1 MYISLPIKHMNFAST
16 VTQKKVVLATDAA
29 FWLGKMGS
37 HQRILA
43 IASALKNYCDLQIFF
58 FGSIGQ
64 QRRLE
69 IKEAGFANMVVSY
82 KDFDEHLKPEEAGLP
97 KLSSFADIQG
107 LKKRRYDAFYT
118 TFAQYIS
125 ISKPDVVLIEY
136 IYLAYLQDAI
146 PSNCL
151 KLIDTHDVMC
161 FREYRFYQ
169 HKMLNAISI
178 SVSYQEEQF
187 VLNHFDAVIAIQKY
201 EYEIL
206 RKMLPNKVLL
216 LCPHSV
222 IHKSQYQ
229 KSHAIKNIGFIG
241 SDNEANRSGLD
252 WFIKQVWPIVK
263 QLNLN
268 LYIFGKVGDK
278 LQNLCDGD
286 QSITNMSDKLDQAE
300 IYSLVDCMVNPVF
313 VGGGLKI
320 KTLEALAYA
329 KPIISSYEGS
339 VGIDNQDKNGIIVA
353 HNRLEF
359 IEGIIKLVVQ
369 PNLAAELIQQGKN
382 TIEEQFSATQCYQP
396 LLDLISYC

>member
-1 MYISLPIKHMNFAST
+1 M
-16 VTQKKVVLATDAA
+16 LATDAP
-29 FWLGKMGS
+29 FWEGKMGS

-43 IASALKNYCDLQIFF
+43 IAKALKNHCSLKIFF
-58 FGSIGQ
+58 FGSIGL
-64 QRRLE
+64 QRRTQ
-69 IKEAGFANMVVSY
+69 IKEAGFENMVVSY
-82 KDFDEHLKPEEAGLP
+82 KDFDQHLKPEEAGLP
-97 KLSSFADIQG
+97 KLTSFANIQG
-107 LKKRRYDAFYT
+107 LKKRRHDAFYT
-118 TFAQYIS
+118 TFAQYVAAVQPNI
-125 ISKPDVVLIEY
+125 VLIEY

-169 HKMLNAISI
+169 HQMLNAISM

-187 VLNHFDAVIAIQKY
+187 ILNHFDAVLAIQKN

-222 IHKSQYQ
+222 TYDSQYR
-229 KSHAIKNIGFIG
+229 KLNEIKNIGFIG
-241 SDNEANRSGLD
+241 ADNEANYSGLD

-268 LYIFGKVGDK
+268 LYIFGKVGDRFAGI
-278 LQNLCDGD
+278 CDAD
-286 QSITNMSDKLDQAE
+286 ESIKNMSDQLSQAE
-300 IYSLVDCMVNPVF
+300 VYSLVDCMINPVF

-320 KTLEALAYA
+320 KTLEALAYG
-329 KPIISSYEGS
+329 KPLISSKEGS
-339 VGIDNQDKNGIIVA
+339 VGIDNQAENGIIVA

-359 IEGIIKLVVQ
+359 IESLIKLVKQ
-369 PNLAAELIQQGKN
+369 PNLATELIQQGQT
-382 TIEEQFSATQCYQP
+382 TIEQQFSPESCYQP
-396 LLDLISYC
+396 LINLISYC

>member
-1 MYISLPIKHMNFAST
+1 MNLESI
-16 VTQKKVVLATDAA
+16 VNQKKLVLATDAP
-29 FWLGKMGS
+29 FWEGKMGS

-43 IASALKNYCDLQIFF
+43 IAKALKNHCSLKIFF
-58 FGSIGQ
+58 FGSIGL
-64 QRRLE
+64 QRRTQ
-69 IKEAGFANMVVSY
+69 IKEAGFENMVVSY
-82 KDFDEHLKPEEAGLP
+82 KDFDQHLKPEEAGLP
-97 KLSSFADIQG
+97 KLTSFANIQG
-107 LKKRRYDAFYT
+107 LKKRRHDAFYT
-118 TFAQYIS
+118 TFAQYVAAVQPNI
-125 ISKPDVVLIEY
+125 VLIEY

-169 HKMLNAISI
+169 HQMLNAISM

-187 VLNHFDAVIAIQKY
+187 ILNHFDAVLAIQKN

-222 IHKSQYQ
+222 TYDSQYR
-229 KSHAIKNIGFIG
+229 KLNEIKNIGFIG
-241 SDNEANRSGLD
+241 ADNEANYSGLD

-268 LYIFGKVGDK
+268 LYIFGKVGDRFAGI
-278 LQNLCDGD
+278 CDAD
-286 QSITNMSDKLDQAE
+286 ESIKNMSDQLSQAE
-300 IYSLVDCMVNPVF
+300 VYSLVDCMINPVF

-320 KTLEALAYA
+320 KTLEALAYG
-329 KPIISSYEGS
+329 KPLISSKEGS
-339 VGIDNQDKNGIIVA
+339 VGIDNQAENGIIVA

-359 IEGIIKLVVQ
+359 IESLIKLVKQ
-369 PNLAAELIQQGKN
+369 PNLATELIQQGQT
-382 TIEEQFSATQCYQP
+382 TIEQQFSPESCYQP
-396 LLDLISYC
+396 LINLISYC

>member
-1 MYISLPIKHMNFAST
+1 MNLRST
-16 VTQKKVVLATDAA
+16 VTQKKVVLATDAT
-29 FWLGKMGS
+29 FWEGKMGS

-43 IASALKNYCDLQIFF
+43 IAKALKDYCSLKIFF
-58 FGSIGQ
+58 FGSIGL
-64 QRRLE
+64 QRRLQ
-69 IKEAGFANMVVSY
+69 IKAAGFENMVVSY

-107 LKKRRYDAFYT
+107 LKIRRYDAFYT
-118 TFAQYIS
+118 TFAQYITAAQ
-125 ISKPDVVLIEY
+125 PDVVIIEY

-161 FREYRFYQ
+161 CREYRFYQ
-169 HKMLNAISI
+169 HKMLNAISM
-178 SVSYQEEQF
+178 SVSYREEQ
-187 VLNHFDAVIAIQKY
+187 LILDHFDGVIAIQKY

-222 IHKSQYQ
+222 SYNSQYQ
-229 KSHAIKNIGFIG
+229 KSTEIQNIGFVG

-268 LYIFGKVGDK
+268 LYIFGKVGDR
-278 LQNLCDGD
+278 LQNLCDTD
-286 QSITNMSDKLDQAE
+286 QSITNMSDKLDQGE
-300 IYSLVDCMVNPVF
+300 IYSLVDCMINPVF

-329 KPIISSYEGS
+329 KPIISSQEGS
-339 VGIDNQDKNGIIVA
+339 VGIDNKDRNGIIVA

-359 IEGIIKLVVQ
+359 IEGIIKLVKQ
-369 PNLAAELIQQGKN
+369 PKFAGKLIQQGKN
-382 TIEEQFSATQCYQP
+382 TIEQQFSPTNCYQP
-396 LLDLISYC
+396 LIDLISYC

>member
-1 MYISLPIKHMNFAST
+1 
-16 VTQKKVVLATDAA
+16 VLATDAP
-29 FWLGKMGS
+29 FWEGKMGS

-43 IASALKNYCDLQIFF
+43 IAKALKNHCSLKIFF
-58 FGSIGQ
+58 FGTVGL
-64 QRRLE
+64 QRRSQ
-69 IKEAGFANMVVSY
+69 IKEAGFENMVVSY
-82 KDFDEHLKPEEAGLP
+82 KDFDQHLKPEEAGLP
-97 KLSSFADIQG
+97 KLSSFANIQG
-107 LKKRRYDAFYT
+107 LKKRRHDAFYT
-118 TFAQYIS
+118 TFAQYLAVVQPNI
-125 ISKPDVVLIEY
+125 VLIEY

-169 HKMLNAISI
+169 HKMLNAISM

-187 VLNHFDAVIAIQKY
+187 ILNHFDAVLAIQKN

-222 IHKSQYQ
+222 TYDSQYR
-229 KSHAIKNIGFIG
+229 KLNEIRNIGFIG
-241 SDNEANRSGLD
+241 ADNEANHSGLD

-268 LYIFGKVGDK
+268 LYIFGKVGDRFGSV
-278 LQNLCDGD
+278 CDAD
-286 QSITNMSDKLDQAE
+286 ESIKNMSDKLSQAE
-300 IYSLVDCMVNPVF
+300 IYSLVDCMINPVF

-320 KTLEALAYA
+320 KTLEALAYG
-329 KPIISSYEGS
+329 KPLISSKEGS
-339 VGIDNQDKNGIIVA
+339 VGIDNQDENGIIVA

-359 IEGIIKLVVQ
+359 IESLIKLVKQ
-369 PNLAAELIQQGKN
+369 PNLATELIQQGQN
-382 TIEEQFSATQCYQP
+382 TIEQQFLPEICYQP
-396 LLDLISYC
+396 LINLISYC

>member
-1 MYISLPIKHMNFAST
+1 MKLAST
-16 VTQKKVVLATDAA
+16 VTHKKVVLATDAT
-29 FWLGKMGS
+29 FWEGKMGS

-43 IASALKNYCDLQIFF
+43 IVLALKNYCDLQVFF
-58 FGSIGQ
+58 FGSIGL
-64 QRRLE
+64 QRRQQIKVAGLE
-69 IKEAGFANMVVSY
+69 NIVVSY
-82 KDFDEHLKPEEAGLP
+82 KDFDEHLKPEDAGLP

-118 TFAQYIS
+118 TFAQYIAVAQ
-125 ISKPDVVLIEY
+125 PDVVLIEY

-178 SVSYQEEQF
+178 SVSYQEEQSI
-187 VLNHFDAVIAIQKY
+187 LNHFDAVLAIQKH

-206 RKMLPNKVLL
+206 RKMLPQKVLL

-222 IHKSQYQ
+222 NYHSQFQ
-229 KSHAIKNIGFIG
+229 KNHEIKNIGFIG
-241 SDNEANRSGLD
+241 ADNEANRSGLD

-263 QLNLN
+263 QLNIN
-268 LYIFGKVGDK
+268 LYIFGKVGDR
-278 LQNLCDGD
+278 LQSLCDAD
-286 QSITNMSDKLDQAE
+286 QSITNMSDKLEQAE
-300 IYSLVDCMVNPVF
+300 IYSLVDCMINPVF

-329 KPIISSYEGS
+329 KPIISSQEGS
-339 VGIDNQDKNGIIVA
+339 VGIDNQEQNGIIVA

-359 IEGIIKLVVQ
+359 IEGIIKLVKQ
-369 PNLAAELIQQGKN
+369 PSLATELIEQGKN
-382 TIEEQFSATQCYQP
+382 TIEQQFSPKSCYQP
-396 LLDLISYC
+396 LIDLISYC